1 MHFACRH
8 MQQDDTRT
16 RKGKDSPAYLV
27 PQMMTTTVLQTEK
40 AEVMKYLM
48 QAMCDYK
55 DKKEMLIIPYTT
67 GSHWVLFTISMKHD
81 QVCYCDSNRLIDLAT
96 GKRGIHDYSEVMAV
110 LNE

>member
-8 MQQDDTRT
+8 MQQDTRT
-16 RKGKDSPAYLV
+16 RKGKDSPAYLD
-27 PQMMTTTVLQTEK
+27 PQMMTMTVIQIEK

-48 QAMCDYK
+48 QAMCDYR

-67 GSHWVLFTISMKHD
+67 SSPWVLFTILMRHD
-81 QVCYCDSNRLIDLAT
+81 QVCYCDSNRPIDLAT
-96 GKRGIHDYSEVMAV
+96 DKRGIHDYSEVMVV